1 MAAKSH
7 KKRIIIL
14 ALISTSLIAILGFG
28 FYTFF
33 NAKDEPVTTTT
44 VVAKKE
50 TPTETVAGII
60 GSQDNLK
67 DFTKSSKEVALF
79 SSLDGQTPYTV
90 FSFNNEAFKQAP
102 QEVEEIFKN
111 DNKADSKKDII
122 NYHIV
127 SGNVEPSAMNEGQK
141 LKTMNGS
148 EIVVKKEN
156 QNIYLVDMKG
166 NSVKVEKA
174 GIPAKNGSVYIIS
187 GILLPQ

>member
-1 MAAKSH
+1 MS
-7 KKRIIIL
+7 I
-14 ALISTSLIAILGFG
+14 ISTTLLCVLGFG
-28 FYTFF
+28 LYTIL
-33 NAKDEPVTTTT
+33 NMKDDPVTTTTT
-44 VVAKKE
+44 VVAKNSEPK
-50 TPTETVAGII
+50 ETVAGII
-60 GSQDNLK
+60 AGDSILNDFEKYLK
-67 DFTKSSKEVALF
+67 DTAQFSALD
-79 SSLDGQTPYTV
+79 SATPYTV
-90 FSFNNEAFKQAP
+90 FAFT
-102 QEVEEIFKN
+102 N
-111 DNKADSKKDII
+111 DGYKKASDQLKALFSNDEKAGAKKDIV